1 MDTRQ
6 PNTRQRRSST
16 VIAASVEQTPGRTT
30 TTLLIVS
37 VTEHE
42 PHIHAAAAP
51 TRATLRGATL
61 LGCCDLC
68 ADVGITTPATSE
80 GRLPG
85 GAWAALC
92 DAHGYRARTAKCLVI
107 DAADAERSA
116 A

>member
-1 MDTRQ
+1 MRATR
-6 PNTRQRRSST
+6 TRFSVAGT
-16 VIAASVEQTPGRTT
+16 VERAPGVTRAVVVVVVETVEEVVAATAR
-30 TTLLIVS
+30 
-37 VTEHE
+37 
-42 PHIHAAAAP
+42 P